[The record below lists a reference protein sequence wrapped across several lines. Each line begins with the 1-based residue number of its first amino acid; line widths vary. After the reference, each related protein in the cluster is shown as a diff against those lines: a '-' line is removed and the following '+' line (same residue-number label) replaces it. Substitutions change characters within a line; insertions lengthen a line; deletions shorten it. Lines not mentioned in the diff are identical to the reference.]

1 MQTMKLFEPY
11 DFGGKLTIQNHIVLP
26 PMVTRLATAEGEVTP
41 ELIER
46 YVLYARGGCG
56 LSVMEAIAVE
66 KQKSG
71 QLLRLNEDGYIAGLR
86 ELNRRVHAETGTKMA
101 PQLIH
106 FLKIARSGYRQKVE
120 DLDLDYVRRLPALFA
135 EAGYRAMEA
144 EFDAIELHFAHAY
157 TMASFLS
164 RHNGRSDEYGGSVKK
179 RLRLAEEVVLETRR
193 AVGDAVVLGARMNG
207 DEFTL
212 GGNTLIDAR
221 AIALRLAEVGLD
233 YISVSAGGKFEDA
246 LVVEGEALDPYTGYS
261 GNRSMPPKWMPEKV
275 NVYLAADI
283 KQTLVA
289 AGHATPVIT
298 AGRIPTARLAE
309 EVLQQ
314 GQADLVAIAR
324 PILCDPYWPK
334 KWQEGRG
341 ADIKKCTYCNHCREM
356 EAAYEEVACIQWKAK
371 DGTRKVPTP

>member
-1 MQTMKLFEPY
+1 MQIMKLFEPF
-11 DFGGKLTIQNHIVLP
+11 DFGAKLTIQNRVVLP

-71 QLLRLNEDGYIAGLR
+71 QLLRLNDDSYISGLR
-86 ELNRRVHAETGTKMA
+86 DLNRRVHAETGTKMA

-106 FLKIARSGYRQKVE
+106 FLKIARSGYRQKVD
-120 DLDLDYVRRLPALFA
+120 DLELDYVRRLPAMFA
-135 EAGYRAMEA
+135 EAAYRAMEA

-157 TMASFLS
+157 TMSSFLS

-179 RLRLAEEVVLETRR
+179 RLRLAEEVVLESRR
-193 AVGDAVVLGARMNG
+193 AIGDNVVLGARMNG

-212 GGNTLIDAR
+212 GGNSLVDSR
-221 AIALRLAEVGLD
+221 AIALRLAELGLD

-246 LVVEGEALDPYTGYS
+246 PRIEGEALDPYTGYS

-283 KQTLVA
+283 KRTLTA
-289 AGHATPVIT
+289 AGYATPVIA
-298 AGRIPTARLAE
+298 AGRIPTARVAE
-309 EVLQQ
+309 EVLQN
-314 GQADLVAIAR
+314 GEADLIGIAR

-334 KWQEGRG
+334 KSQEGRG

-371 DGTRKVPTP
+371 DGTRRDPTP

>member
-1 MQTMKLFEPY
+1 MKLFEPF
-11 DFGGKLTIQNHIVLP
+11 DFGGKLTIQNRVVLP

-46 YVLYARGGCG
+46 YVLYAQGGCG

-71 QLLRLNEDGYIAGLR
+71 QLLRLNDDSYVAGLR
-86 ELNRRVHAETGTKMA
+86 DLNRRVHAETGTKMA

-120 DLDLDYVRRLPALFA
+120 DLELDYVRRLPAMFA
-135 EAGYRAMEA
+135 EAAYRAMEA

-157 TMASFLS
+157 TMSSFLS
-164 RHNGRSDEYGGSVKK
+164 RHNGRHDEYGGSVKK

-193 AVGDAVVLGARMNG
+193 AVGDDVVLGARING
-207 DEFTL
+207 DEFTV
-212 GGNTLIDAR
+212 GGNSLIDSR
-221 AIALRLAEVGLD
+221 AIALRLAELGLD

-246 LVVEGEALDPYTGYS
+246 QQMEGEALDPYTGYS
-261 GNRSMPPKWMPEKV
+261 GTRSMPPKWMPEKV

-283 KQTLVA
+283 KRTLTA
-289 AGHATPVIT
+289 AGYTTPVIA
-298 AGRIPTARLAE
+298 AGRIPTAPVAE
-309 EVLQQ
+309 GILQQ
-314 GQADLVAIAR
+314 GDADLIGIAR

-334 KWQEGRG
+334 KSQEGRG

-356 EAAYEEVACIQWKAK
+356 EGAYEEVTCIQWKAK
-371 DGTRKVPTP
+371 DGTRRDPTP